1 MIGVAGSQRERRAR
15 VDWISTESTRVR
27 RANPGDAGRPNP
39 TRASEIGQ
47 ITQAVKADRVGA
59 G

>member
-15 VDWISTESTRVR
+15 ADWIDTESTRVR
-27 RANPGDAGRPNP
+27 RANPSDAGQANP
-39 TRASEIGQ
+39 ARASGIGQ
-47 ITQAVKADRVGA
+47 TTRAVKADRVGA